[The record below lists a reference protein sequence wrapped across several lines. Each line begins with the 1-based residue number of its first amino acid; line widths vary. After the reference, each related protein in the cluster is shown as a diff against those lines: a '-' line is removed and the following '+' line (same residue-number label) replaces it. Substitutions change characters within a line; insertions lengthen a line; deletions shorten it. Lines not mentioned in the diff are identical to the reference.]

1 MLDSGRINTDQ
12 VTVLTEGLLS
22 QGISGLY
29 VCGSTGEGVSMSTQE
44 RKDVASSFVNATA
57 RRVPVLV
64 QVGHNSITESCAL
77 AAHAQEVGADAV
89 SATCPSYFKIDS
101 VDVLLATMA
110 KIAASAPESPFYY
123 YHIPALTGSSLDM
136 VEFLQ
141 RAGDA
146 IPNLAGLKYTA
157 PTLHEFQMCRS
168 VDNGRYDVVWGLDEM
183 LLSALAVGAEA
194 GIGSTYNIAAGL
206 YCRVIDSFAAGD
218 LNEAR
223 RCQLLSVQMIR
234 EMAAFPF
241 HAAMKEVLRM
251 QGIDCGHCRLPH
263 PRLSSEQTA
272 ELRERLHS
280 IGFFEWAQTG
290 P

>member
-1 MLDSGRINTDQ
+1 MLHDGRLNTDQ
-12 VTVLTEGLLS
+12 VAVLTEGLIS

-44 RKDVASSFVNATA
+44 RKDVASSFVSATA

-64 QVGHNSITESCAL
+64 QVGHNSITESRAL
-77 AAHAQEVGADAV
+77 AAHAQEIGAEAI

-101 VDVLLATMA
+101 VDVLLSTMA
-110 KIAASAPESPFYY
+110 EIAAAAPESPFYY
-123 YHIPALTGSSLDM
+123 YHIPALTGSGLDM
-136 VEFLQ
+136 VDFLQ
-141 RAGDA
+141 RAGDR

-168 VDNGRYDVVWGLDEM
+168 IDDGRYDVVWGLDEM

-194 GIGSTYNIAAGL
+194 GIGSTYNIATGL
-206 YCRVIDSFAAGD
+206 YRRVIDSFDSGN

-263 PRLSSEQTA
+263 PRLQPEQTT
-272 ELRERLHS
+272 ELRKRLES

-290 P
+290 